1 MQNQQEIQNVKT
13 WQAPQLIEL
22 GEISGST
29 ENTPFGV
36 GADGGIF
43 STTAS

>member
-1 MQNQQEIQNVKT
+1 MQDQQDIKNVKT

-29 ENTPFGV
+29 ENNNVGV
-36 GADGGIF
+36 GSDGSF
-43 STTAS
+43 PSAHS